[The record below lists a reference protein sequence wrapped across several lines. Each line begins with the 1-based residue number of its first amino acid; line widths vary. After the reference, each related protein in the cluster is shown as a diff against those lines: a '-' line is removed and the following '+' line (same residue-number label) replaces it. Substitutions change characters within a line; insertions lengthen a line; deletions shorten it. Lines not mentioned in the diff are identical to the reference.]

1 MEGSIKKNVVQKD
14 WGYEIIWASKENY
27 GGKILIFNNKNA
39 RTPFTLHSLSEKT
52 WFINT
57 GVFFIR
63 WINTSNGK
71 LLQQELK
78 EGDVFDI
85 GKLVPVSAEC
95 LSDNGSITEANSGMK
110 DDSHII
116 LQAGSIK

>member
-1 MEGSIKKNVVQKD
+1 MDSLVKKNVVQKD
-14 WGYEIIWASKENY
+14 WGYEILWASKDNY
-27 GGKILIFNNKNA
+27 GGKILIFNRKNA
-39 RTPFTLHSLSEKT
+39 KTPFTLQSSSEKT

-71 LLQQELK
+71 MLQQELK

-85 GKLVPVSAEC
+85 GKLVPVSVEC
-95 LSDNGSITEANSGMK
+95 LSDNGSITEANSGIK
-110 DDSHII
+110 DDTHII
-116 LQAGSIK
+116 LPAGNVK